1 MKLAVYWMLFAA
13 EAFAQSGTGVVTG
26 KISVPATVAMGV
38 ASVQLTNEESGAVY
52 KAASSPAGDFQLAAV
67 PVGKYEL
74 TVSMLGLKT
83 YQRKGIVIEAA
94 QVLRLDIALE
104 EARQLSTLGEDPA
117 SLTAEFEKPPPS
129 GPTPRMPDGKPD
141 LSGVWRRA
149 RVIDPGKPE
158 LLPWAEA
165 LMKQRAENNSKDNPS
180 ARCLPESL
188 LKNPPMSRFAQTASI
203 LVMIIEDEVPGS
215 RVVFLDGR
223 SHPKDMD
230 PTWTGHSTGK
240 WEGETLVVDRAGFND
255 KTWLDGDGRPHTEML
270 HIVDRYRR
278 PDLGHLEIQ
287 TTIEDPGALAKP
299 WTLRKVADLA
309 PAGDEVIEF
318 ICAENN
324 KDVEHMVGK

>member
-1 MKLAVYWMLFAA
+1 
-13 EAFAQSGTGVVTG
+13 
-26 KISVPATVAMGV
+26 
-38 ASVQLTNEESGAVY
+38 
-52 KAASSPAGDFQLAAV
+52 
-67 PVGKYEL
+67 
-74 TVSMLGLKT
+74 
-83 YQRKGIVIEAA
+83 
-94 QVLRLDIALE
+94 
-104 EARQLSTLGEDPA
+104 
-117 SLTAEFEKPPPS
+117 
-129 GPTPRMPDGKPD
+129 
-141 LSGVWRRA
+141 
-149 RVIDPGKPE
+149 
-158 LLPWAEA
+158 
-165 LMKQRAENNSKDNPS
+165 MKQRAENNSKDNPS

-188 LKNPPMSRFAQTASI
+188 LKNAPMSRFAQTSSV

-230 PTWTGHSTGK
+230 PAWTGHSTGK